1 MVVVSHN
8 SGGVKAD
15 CTVVELGSR
24 DSAGVELRHNSG
36 CSVMRQWLCGGRWRG
51 AGGVETDRIEADGVV
66 VELLL

>member
-1 MVVVSHN
+1 MVVVSRN

-36 CSVMRQWLCGGRWRG
+36 CV
-51 AGGVETDRIEADGVV
+51 EADGVELV
-66 VELLL
+66 VSRQIA